1 MVTWLFLAVYIG
13 PWLMGVCLSP
23 PVRKG
28 KYPLIQDPSEDET
41 DLRLVPAYVYPS
53 LCFFP
58 KVMGAG
64 RLLFLTEL
72 LEK

>member
-1 MVTWLFLAVYIG
+1 MVIPG
-13 PWLMGVCLSP
+13 CLHWCV
-23 PVRKG
+23 PVPSREKEE

-64 RLLFLTEL
+64 RLLFLTVL
-72 LEK
+72 LKKK